1 MTRNIGDLYTTV
13 IPELDD
19 NANIEEALTL
29 YHYGSVAYDTEN
41 TDPANLPNPSL
52 ARNLHLLETA
62 IDSVDERSPGTEV
75 SSSQPS
81 APSVGSGY
89 IWVNSSTRVAYIS
102 NGTTWQE
109 IVGSG
114 SQSTNYTWTGTHVF
128 NTNAV
133 TFNLAPISKHGINNF
148 QNKTART
155 SAISVPEAGSISFIR
170 EESSGTEFNQLE
182 FYGTNNGDSAKWRP
196 LTDAKLTAK
205 SSNHTLVLADSG
217 KTMLLSPSSTD
228 LVISIPTN
236 ASVAFNIG
244 TRIEIIRVGTGTGN
258 VTVAAITS
266 GTTTI
271 RSKDSNLK
279 LSKAYSGATLI
290 KIATDEWVLIG
301 DLKA

>member
-1 MTRNIGDLYTTV
+1 MTKNIGDLYTTV

-29 YHYGSVAYDTEN
+29 YHYGSTAYDVEN
-41 TDPANLPNPSL
+41 TTKDDLPNPSL
-52 ARNLHLLETA
+52 ARNLYILETA
-62 IDSVDERSPGTEV
+62 IDDVDERSPGTEI

-81 APSVGSGY
+81 ASSVGSGY

-102 NGTTWQE
+102 NGTAWQE
-109 IVGSG
+109 ITSTV
-114 SQSTNYTWTGTHVF
+114 SQSSNYTWTGVNTF
-128 NTNAV
+128 NTHAV

-155 SAISVPEAGSISFIR
+155 SAISVPEAGGISFIR
-170 EESSGTEFNQLE
+170 EESGGTEFNQLE

-196 LTDAKLTAK
+196 FTDAKLSAK
-205 SSNHTLVLADSG
+205 SSNHTLVLSDSG
-217 KTMLLSPSSTD
+217 KTMLLSPSSSD
-228 LVISIPTN
+228 LVLAIPTN

-266 GTTTI
+266 GTTAI

>member
-29 YHYGSVAYDTEN
+29 YHYGSTAYDTDN
-41 TDPANLPNPSL
+41 DDPANLPNPSL
-52 ARNLHLLETA
+52 ARNLYVLETA
-62 IDSVDERSPGTEV
+62 IDTVDERSPGTEI
-75 SSSQPS
+75 SSSQPTAS
-81 APSVGSGY
+81 VVGSGY

-114 SQSTNYTWTGTHVF
+114 SQSTNYTWTGVHTF
-128 NTNAV
+128 NSNAV
-133 TFNLAPISKHGINNF
+133 TFSLAPISRHGINNF
-148 QNKTART
+148 LNKTART
-155 SAISVPEAGSISFIR
+155 SAIASPEAGAISFVR
-170 EESSGTEFNQLE
+170 EESGGTEFNQLE
-182 FYGTNNGDSAKWRP
+182 YYGANNGDSAKWRP
-196 LTDAKLTAK
+196 FTDAKLSSK
-205 SSNHTLVLADSG
+205 SANYTLALSDSG
-217 KTMLLSPSSTD
+217 KTTLVTPASTA
-228 LVISIPTN
+228 ISVGVPTN

-244 TRIEIIRVGTGTGN
+244 TRIEFIRVGSGTAD
-258 VTVAAITS
+258 VIFTAINS

-271 RSKDSNLK
+271 RSKDGNLK

-290 KIATDEWVLIG
+290 KIATDEWVLVG

>member
-29 YHYGSVAYDTEN
+29 YHYGSTAYDVEN
-41 TDPANLPNPSL
+41 TDKANLPNPSL
-52 ARNLHLLETA
+52 ARNLYVLETS
-62 IDSVDERSPGTEV
+62 ITDVDERSPGTEI
-75 SSSQPS
+75 SSSQPAAS
-81 APSVGSGY
+81 SVGSGY

-102 NGTTWQE
+102 NGTAWQE

-148 QNKTART
+148 QNKAARA
-155 SAISVPEAGSISFIR
+155 SAIAIPEVGAISFIR

-182 FYGTNNGDSAKWRP
+182 FFGTNNGDSAKWRAT
-196 LTDAKLTAK
+196 TDAKLSAK
-205 SSNHTLVLADSG
+205 SANHTLALSDSG
-217 KTMLLSPSSTD
+217 KTMLLTPSSTD

-244 TRIEIIRVGTGTGN
+244 ARVEIIRVGSGTGN
-258 VTVAAITS
+258 VAIGAVNS

-271 RSKDSNLK
+271 RSKDNNLK

-290 KIATDEWVLIG
+290 KIATDEWVLVG

>member
-13 IPELDD
+13 IPELED

-29 YHYGSVAYDTEN
+29 YHYGSTAYDTDN
-41 TDPANLPNPSL
+41 TDPTSLPNPSL
-52 ARNLHLLETA
+52 ARNLYILETA
-62 IDSVDERSPGTEV
+62 IDTVDERSPGTEI

-81 APSVGSGY
+81 ASAVGSGY

-102 NGTTWQE
+102 NGTAWQE
-109 IVGSG
+109 ITATV
-114 SQSTNYTWTGTHVF
+114 SQSSNYTWTGVNTF

-133 TFNLAPISKHGINNF
+133 TFGLAPISKHGINNF

-155 SAISVPEAGSISFIR
+155 SAIASPEAGAISFIR
-170 EESSGTEFNQLE
+170 EESGGTEFNQLE
-182 FYGTNNGDSAKWRP
+182 FFGTNNGDSAKWRAT
-196 LTDAKLTAK
+196 TDAKLAAK
-205 SSNHTLVLADSG
+205 SANHTLALSDSG
-217 KTMLLSPSSTD
+217 KTMLLTPSSSD
-228 LVISIPTN
+228 LFISIPTN

-258 VTVAAITS
+258 VTVTAVTA

>member
-1 MTRNIGDLYTTV
+1 MTKNIGNLYNTV

-29 YHYGSVAYDTEN
+29 YHYGSTSYNVEN
-41 TDPANLPNPSL
+41 TDKTTLPNPSL
-52 ARNLHLLETA
+52 ARNLYNLETS
-62 IDSVDERSPGTEV
+62 IGTVSTRSPGTSI
-75 SSSQPS
+75 SSSQPL
-81 APSVGSGY
+81 ATSVGSGF

-102 NGTTWQE
+102 NGTAWQE
-109 IVGSG
+109 ITSSV
-114 SQSTNYTWTGTHVF
+114 SQSSNYTWTGTHVF
-128 NTNAV
+128 NAHAV

-155 SAISVPEAGSISFIR
+155 SAISVPEAGGISFIR
-170 EESSGTEFNQLE
+170 EESGGTEFNQLE

-196 LTDAKLTAK
+196 FTDAKLSAK
-205 SSNHTLVLADSG
+205 SSNHTLVLSDSG
-217 KTMLLSPSSTD
+217 KTILLSPSSTD

-266 GTTTI
+266 GTTAI

-290 KIATDEWVLIG
+290 KIAADEWVLIG

>member
-29 YHYGSVAYDTEN
+29 YHYGSTAYDIEN
-41 TDPANLPNPSL
+41 TDPENLPNPSL

-62 IDSVDERSPGTEV
+62 IEDVDERSPGTEI

-81 APSVGSGY
+81 ASSVGSGY

-102 NGTTWQE
+102 NGTAWQE

-148 QNKTART
+148 QNKAART

-170 EESSGTEFNQLE
+170 EESSGNEFNQLE

-196 LTDAKLTAK
+196 FTDAKLFSK
-205 SSNHTLVLADSG
+205 SANYTLALSDSG
-217 KTMLLSPSSTD
+217 KTTIVTPSSSSVT
-228 LVISIPTN
+228 VTVPTN

-244 TRIEIIRVGTGTGN
+244 TRIEFIRIGSGTGD
-258 VTVAAITS
+258 VIFAAATP
-266 GTTTI
+266 TTTSVQ
-271 RSKDSNLK
+271 SKDGNLK

-290 KIATDEWVLIG
+290 KIATDEWVLVG

>member
-1 MTRNIGDLYTTV
+1 MTRNIGDLYNTV

-19 NANIEEALTL
+19 NANIEDALTL
-29 YHYGSVAYDTEN
+29 YHYGSTAYDVEN

-52 ARNLHLLETA
+52 ARNLYVLETA
-62 IDSVDERSPGTEV
+62 IDDVDTRSPGTEI
-75 SSSQPS
+75 SSSQPTAS
-81 APSVGSGY
+81 VVGSGY

-102 NGTTWQE
+102 NGSTWQE

-148 QNKTART
+148 QNKAART
-155 SAISVPEAGSISFIR
+155 SAISAPESGSISFIR

-182 FYGTNNGDSAKWRP
+182 YYGTNNGDSAKWRP
-196 LTDAKLTAK
+196 ITDAKLAAK

-217 KTMLLSPSSTD
+217 KTMLLSPSSSD

-244 TRIEIIRVGTGTGN
+244 TRLEIVRVGTGTGN
-258 VTVAAITS
+258 VAVTAIDS

-271 RSKDSNLK
+271 RSKDGNLK
-279 LSKAYSGATLI
+279 LSKAYSGATII

>member
-1 MTRNIGDLYTTV
+1 MTRNIGDLYNTV

-29 YHYGSVAYDTEN
+29 YHYGSTAYDTDN
-41 TDPANLPNPSL
+41 DDPANLPNPSL
-52 ARNLHLLETA
+52 ARNLYVLETA
-62 IDSVDERSPGTEV
+62 IDTVDERSPGTEI
-75 SSSQPS
+75 SSSQPTAS
-81 APSVGSGY
+81 VVGSGY

-102 NGTTWQE
+102 NGTAWQE

-148 QNKTART
+148 QNKAART
-155 SAISVPEAGSISFIR
+155 SAIASPEAGGISFIR

-182 FYGTNNGDSAKWRP
+182 FFGTNNGDSAKWRP
-196 LTDAKLTAK
+196 LTDAKLSSK
-205 SSNHTLVLADSG
+205 SANYTLALSDSG
-217 KTMLLSPSSTD
+217 KTTLITPASTA
-228 LVISIPTN
+228 ISVAVPTN

-244 TRIEIIRVGTGTGN
+244 TRIEFVRVGSGTAD
-258 VTVAAITS
+258 VIFTAIDS

-271 RSKDSNLK
+271 RSKDGNLK

-290 KIATDEWVLIG
+290 KIATDEWVLVG